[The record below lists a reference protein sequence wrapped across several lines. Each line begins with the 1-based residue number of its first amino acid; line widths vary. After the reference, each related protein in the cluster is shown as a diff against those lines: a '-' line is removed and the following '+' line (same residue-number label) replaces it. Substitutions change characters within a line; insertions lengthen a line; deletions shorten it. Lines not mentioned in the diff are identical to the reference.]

1 MSLDSLKKKL
11 ETKSKGVHISILSE
25 SDIAKTEKWLPSP
38 SYDLNRVLS
47 GSLNTG
53 IPLKTHMLLVGPEAS
68 FKSSCMAIMLAN
80 AQREGLT
87 PVIIDT
93 EASWTGD
100 FVKRWG
106 INPEGVLYIYTP
118 WVDEVTTLLT
128 QILESEDRDL
138 AIIIDSI
145 GGLDRYKLVEDGLKG
160 DIKADQGTLQK
171 EIKRMLKLLVN
182 ICKSKNSIVLT
193 AGHLYGNPSG
203 YGSAESIGG
212 GFYLKLSAD
221 IIVSLKKSKLQDK
234 DKNVIGNEI
243 SAITLK
249 NRFYPP
255 FQEAK
260 IEIDYRNGINK
271 FAGLMDIAVEAG
283 IITEGSMKWYTHI
296 KSGEKLQGDK
306 ALKFFDKDPTILTEI
321 ENYLKTTG
329 YSSYNQDV
337 ALENAIVESVEE
349 ETEENSED
357 EGLKGKLVIKKGKK

>member
-160 DIKADQGTLQK
+160 DIKAD
-171 EIKRMLKLLVN
+171 
-182 ICKSKNSIVLT
+182 
-193 AGHLYGNPSG
+193 P
-203 YGSAESIGG
+203 
-212 GFYLKLSAD
+212 
-221 IIVSLKKSKLQDK
+221 
-234 DKNVIGNEI
+234 
-243 SAITLK
+243 
-249 NRFYPP
+249 
-255 FQEAK
+255 
-260 IEIDYRNGINK
+260 
-271 FAGLMDIAVEAG
+271 
-283 IITEGSMKWYTHI
+283 
-296 KSGEKLQGDK
+296 
-306 ALKFFDKDPTILTEI
+306 
-321 ENYLKTTG
+321 
-329 YSSYNQDV
+329 
-337 ALENAIVESVEE
+337 
-349 ETEENSED
+349 
-357 EGLKGKLVIKKGKK
+357 